1 MMAYELMDF
10 SLKLGVS
17 GLSLRGLFVNV
28 VLVDSLNNLAV
39 AFAAA
44 GRFKSLERLS
54 LRFFNDNGTQRFLRV
69 WPEAKTSDL
78 QHLAELTRMQCSNTF
93 PCLRSR
99 CR

>member
-1 MMAYELMDF
+1 MEF
-10 SLKLGVS
+10 SVRVCNS
-17 GLSLRGLFVNV
+17 GLSIRGLFVN
-28 VLVDSLNNLAV
+28 LILDDKLNTLAV

-44 GRFKSLERLS
+44 GRLKSLERLS
-54 LRFFNDNGTQRFLRV
+54 LRFFNTDESAERFLRV